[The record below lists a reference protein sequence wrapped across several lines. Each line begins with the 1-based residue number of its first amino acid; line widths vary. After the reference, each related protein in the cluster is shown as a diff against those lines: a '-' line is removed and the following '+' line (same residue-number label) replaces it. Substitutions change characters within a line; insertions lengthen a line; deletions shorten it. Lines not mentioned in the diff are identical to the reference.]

1 MEGRDQLRKLQR
13 LWPNRTHESN
23 WLKDAIC
30 AMGFHRWYAL
40 EASDRDATL
49 KCSFCRWCAKLRV
62 LDAGR
67 SSNAETCQGLP
78 S

>member
-1 MEGRDQLRKLQR
+1 MEARDQLRMLQR

-30 AMGFHRWYAL
+30 AVGFHRWYPL
-40 EASDRDATL
+40 EIATL
-49 KCSFCRWCAKLRV
+49 KCSFCRWCAKVKV

-67 SSNAETCQGLP
+67 ASDAETRRELP